1 MSRTLLMIR
10 HGPTQENAEGIFMG
24 RRDSDCLS
32 ESLSAASA
40 LQQQLDL
47 PKHYHLYTSPLQ
59 RCLSTVKSAF
69 PQRVPEIDDRLT
81 ERDLGNW
88 SGQPKQKLQK
98 IFPAAFLPSGR
109 LDPYFTPEGG
119 ESLPTFCHRVAS
131 FLRTAATLGNENATI
146 VVVSHN
152 GVIRLTRYLLA
163 GLPVEQIFSVGEPH
177 LTPSKF
183 DCDSS
188 SNPSFE
194 FRVQEICGDQP
205 FEKI

>member
-1 MSRTLLMIR
+1 MIR

-24 RRDSDCLS
+24 RKNSDCLP

-40 LQQQLDL
+40 LQQQLEL
-47 PKHYHLYTSPLQ
+47 PKHYRLYTSPLQ

-69 PQRVPEIDDRLT
+69 PERIPDIDDRLT

-88 SGQPKQKLQK
+88 AGQRKKKLQQ

-119 ESLPTFCHRVAS
+119 ESLPAFCHRVAS
-131 FLRTAATLGNENATI
+131 FLRAAATVGDENATI

-183 DCDSS
+183 NFDLS
-188 SNPSFE
+188 SNLSFE
-194 FRVQEICGDQP
+194 CRVKEICGNQSFD
-205 FEKI
+205 